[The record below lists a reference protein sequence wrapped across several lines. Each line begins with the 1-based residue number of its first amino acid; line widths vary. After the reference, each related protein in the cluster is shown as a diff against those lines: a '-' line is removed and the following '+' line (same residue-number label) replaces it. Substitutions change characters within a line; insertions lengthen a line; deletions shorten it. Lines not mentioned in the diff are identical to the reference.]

1 MLCLLHELKVLH
13 VLCDNYSCVFVWYR
27 EKTRELM
34 LSQPTGRLSSLDEN
48 SVSEGQCIEEEE
60 EDHYFSSYGH
70 FSIHEEMLKV
80 LMAKK

>member
-1 MLCLLHELKVLH
+1 
-13 VLCDNYSCVFVWYR
+13 
-27 EKTRELM
+27 M
-34 LSQPTGRLSSLDEN
+34 LSQPTGQLSSLDEN

-80 LMAKK
+80 LMAKKWKSIDLSKQPLYFL